1 MSDWRTY
8 DDVAEIYERV
18 HAPRFAE
25 VARDLL
31 ALAQLEAASRVLDIG
46 TGTGIA
52 AQVLTEAGHHP
63 VGIDES
69 LGMLE
74 VGHRVRPRLPLAAA
88 QALDLPFRGGTFDAA
103 VGSFVLAHFTKVDT
117 ALFDVIPGQQPQ

>member
-31 ALAQLEAASRVLDIG
+31 ALAQLEPPSRVLDIG

-52 AQVLTEAGHHP
+52 AQVLAE
-63 VGIDES
+63 ES
-69 LGMLE
+69 S
-74 VGHRVRPRLPLAAA
+74 PRRDSTSP
-88 QALDLPFRGGTFDAA
+88 
-103 VGSFVLAHFTKVDT
+103 
-117 ALFDVIPGQQPQ
+117 